1 MFPSR
6 PSRSTVASSL
16 FVRLCGAIG
25 IVEPKAVK
33 MSTPS
38 TVQKKEECG
47 PESTEDDPF
56 VAPFPNKYRDKF
68 SSPCDSCFHKWYDGV
83 GLIH

>member
-6 PSRSTVASSL
+6 PFRIIVTSLL
-16 FVRLCGAIG
+16 FVCLFGEIG

-33 MSTPS
+33 PSIPS
-38 TVQKKEECG
+38 TDEKKEENVIL
-47 PESTEDDPF
+47 STEDDPF

-68 SSPCDSCFHKWYDGV
+68 SSPCDSCFNKWYANGE
-83 GLIH
+83 LFH